1 MKLWLSFFLLIL
13 LLSGCVS
20 QQPVY
25 RPAPATSKP
34 EPEPEPEPE
43 PVITQAKPKK
53 IYQIKEV
60 QDDNF
65 SPEYMYPEVPKSQPK
80 TQKEESNST
89 VSVSMQKEDCIA
101 MIGQQKFDK
110 YTQMLGSESATIKRC
125 ILLKSM
131 K

>member
-25 RPAPATSKP
+25 RPVPVKPKP
-34 EPEPEPEPE
+34 EPEPK

-53 IYQIKEV
+53 TYQIKEV